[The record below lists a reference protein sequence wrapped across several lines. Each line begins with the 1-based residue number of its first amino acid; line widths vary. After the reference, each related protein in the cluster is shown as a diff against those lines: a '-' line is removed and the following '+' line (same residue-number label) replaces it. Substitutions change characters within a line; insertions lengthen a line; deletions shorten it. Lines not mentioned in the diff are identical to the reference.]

1 MEKLTYEKINNSVNA
16 ITIDLHNGYS
26 VDAISGWNPVKK
38 MYIVTLKL
46 RDNANRT
53 SYDID
58 EAQSLEFE
66 TDSRKINSAILK
78 WVGTHFEEGFFD
90 IYIRRCVYENSM
102 FNLALDLLEKGKK
115 IDAYEV

>member
-58 EAQSLEFE
+58 EAQSLEFD
-66 TDSRKINSAILK
+66 TDFKKINS
-78 WVGTHFEEGFFD
+78 GFFD